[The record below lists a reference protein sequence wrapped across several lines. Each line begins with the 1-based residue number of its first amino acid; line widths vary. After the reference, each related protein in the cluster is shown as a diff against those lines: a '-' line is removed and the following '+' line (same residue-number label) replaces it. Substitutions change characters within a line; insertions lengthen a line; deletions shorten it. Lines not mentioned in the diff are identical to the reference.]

1 VRHREISSTRSNAEV
16 QHIFADPSFR
26 SALLDKC
33 VGEAMVGSPE
43 ELAALIR
50 STRDMGKSDPRGQP
64 QGRVNKGPEPY
75 AAAAVLVHR
84 TMSQMGHSRRSKR
97 EVGMTALPQKADVV
111 LNAANGSFVP

>member
-1 VRHREISSTRSNAEV
+1 MPDFEAKQWFGMFSPSETPRDIVDKINAEV

-50 STRDMGKSDPRGQP
+50 S
-64 QGRVNKGPEPY
+64 E
-75 AAAAVLVHR
+75 
-84 TMSQMGHSRRSKR
+84 R
-97 EVGMTALPQKADVV
+97 EI
-111 LNAANGSFVP
+111 